1 MSVAIT
7 TLRPR
12 GRLRRALLLAASTA
26 ACVLVAGA
34 ATPPAEGLSTQGT
47 EVVSAP
53 ADRVEVAVAL
63 SAVGRTPEDAVQA
76 LEATGR
82 ELLGRL
88 AAASPTV
95 SGNPATPQVADLPA
109 TPVADGG
116 SWSAVREIRAIVAR
130 DTAQPLLRELA
141 ALPGVK
147 VRSVAPAH
155 GDLDGL
161 RRAAI
166 ERATAAAQAR
176 GDAAARGLGFVLGA
190 VRDVTVKTEERY
202 SEAMVDVEAR
212 VDIRYALTPATT
224 RAEVL
229 AIAAAARP
237 ASGSAAAPI
246 AASAAPAAATGV
258 AGASDADR
266 APQPLAVEVVAAV
279 YDATGRG
286 RFTTATGTVWRE
298 VVPAP
303 ADQRLRPG
311 RRYRGTITLG
321 IFSGYR
327 MQLEGVPRILKVE
340 PAEAKRP

>member
-1 MSVAIT
+1 MSMAT
-7 TLRPR
+7 ATLRPR

-53 ADRVEVAVAL
+53 VDRVEVAVAL

-82 ELLGRL
+82 EVLGRL

-147 VRSVAPAH
+147 VRGVAPAH

-237 ASGSAAAPI
+237 ASGSAAAPK
-246 AASAAPAAATGV
+246 AAPAAATGV